1 MPLPLAPALSLL
13 LLLLLQVSGGLSRE
27 GGLAGPNGAMPD
39 VAEREPASLPAFLA
53 WWHRQGPR
61 ADAGP
66 SWQTAKRQDSLP
78 PQPPPRP
85 AKPLCRNFFW
95 KTFSSCK

>member
-1 MPLPLAPALSLL
+1 HAKRSTINAEDVKLLARRSNPL
-13 LLLLLQVSGGLSRE
+13 Q
-27 GGLAGPNGAMPD
+27 MPD

-53 WWHRQGPR
+53 WWHRQAPR
-61 ADAGP
+61 ADRP
-66 SWQTAKRQDSLP
+66 LWQTAKRQDSLP

-85 AKPLCRNFFW
+85 EKPLCRNFFW